1 MLRPENSEAT
11 WKPEYILG
19 QYNDAIRC
27 AVQRG
32 DELAERALRSGF
44 INAWNRAALRTYGHR
59 NRL

>member
-19 QYNDAIRC
+19 QYQGAIDC
-27 AVQRG
+27 AERRG
-32 DELAERALRSGF
+32 DETAKRALQKAF
-44 INAWNRAALRTYGHR
+44 VCAWNRAVLRQYGRR